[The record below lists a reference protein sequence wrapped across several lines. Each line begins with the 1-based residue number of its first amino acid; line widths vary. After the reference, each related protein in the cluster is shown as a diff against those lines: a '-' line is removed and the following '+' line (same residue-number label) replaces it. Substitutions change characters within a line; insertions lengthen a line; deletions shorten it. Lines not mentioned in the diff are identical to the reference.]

1 MSKSLLQAISI
12 LKGVQQ
18 GSGAAAGVGAAPR
31 KRHRNSSSLSKPV
44 LMKPEEAVTHVS
56 PTLHSSSIPADEDRD
71 DSMEWPPSGPLTFH
85 RWHVLVER

>member
-1 MSKSLLQAISI
+1 MSKSFLQAISI

-18 GSGAAAGVGAAPR
+18 GSGLGAGAGAAPR
-31 KRHRNSSSLSKPV
+31 KRHRNSSSLSKPA
-44 LMKPEEAVTHVS
+44 LLKPEEAVIHAS

-71 DSMEWPPSGPLTFH
+71 DSMDWPPSGPFTFH